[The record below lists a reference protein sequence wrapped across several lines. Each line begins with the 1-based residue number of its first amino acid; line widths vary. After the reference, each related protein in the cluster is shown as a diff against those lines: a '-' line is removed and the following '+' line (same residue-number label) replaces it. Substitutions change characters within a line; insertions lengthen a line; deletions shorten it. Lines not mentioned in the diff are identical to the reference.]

1 MELMSPPLK
10 NLQLVVEMLAPQ
22 VPSVLPQLQLLLVEL
37 SILQP
42 LSFYEYIYLL
52 YTTLTSW
59 SLFVLNG
66 TPLSQR
72 TSLTSRSSDG
82 SFFLQSVVGLV
93 CPEIATVLALL
104 LS

>member
-1 MELMSPPLK
+1 MVG
-10 NLQLVVEMLAPQ
+10 NARTLATVLSFGGVQ
-22 VPSVLPQLQLLLVEL
+22 RQLPQLQLLLVEL
-37 SILQP
+37 SFLQP

-72 TSLTSRSSDG
+72 TSLTSRSSDV
-82 SFFLQSVVGLV
+82 SSFLQSFVVQD
-93 CPEIATVLALL
+93 CHEIATVLALL